1 MRRLLNCGT
10 AGAGLIGL
18 VECGVLMSIYVSKW
32 DDVRKKDNP
41 MDSEMFALY
50 NITLGV
56 ALVVM
61 FYAVIYNALKSLMEV
76 GRAPLK
82 MMLGLVV
89 CGLIVVSARV
99 RQKWK
104 NEEGDGFRDK
114 KFTSTWEM
122 WVLLVTPYIFFIAG
136 VVAAVYSPSFCTGA

>member
-1 MRRLLNCGT
+1 
-10 AGAGLIGL
+10 
-18 VECGVLMSIYVSKW
+18 
-32 DDVRKKDNP
+32 
-41 MDSEMFALY
+41 MFALY
-50 NITLGV
+50 NITLGI

-82 MMLGLVV
+82 MMLGLAV
-89 CGLIVVSARV
+89 CGLIVISTRV

-104 NEEGDGFRDK
+104 NEKGDGYRDK

-136 VVAAVYSPSFCTGA
+136 VVSIVYAPSLCTGA